1 MILALVVLYKSFKI
15 VLNEL
20 ATMMK
25 STLFYP
31 PQKMTFYSL
40 KLRLSVSDVVNL
52 WLNDLFNG

>member
-1 MILALVVLYKSFKI
+1 MILALVVLYKSVKI

-20 ATMMK
+20 ATTMK

-52 WLNDLFNG
+52 